1 MKELKIKEKAGKL
14 TITHKLS
21 KQEQVNPM
29 ELDIVQ
35 KQEIPTLL
43 PIQVI
48 SSFSGIKL
56 RFTIAQEVRVIDY
69 LGSGIS
75 FRRFLHVVR
84 QIVKTILACQA
95 RGISVNNLELED
107 SFLFLDFQTK
117 QVRLLYWPITAVM
130 EDVDLVGFFIRLGTR
145 YYRASRQDQP
155 SRQEYL
161 DLFNS
166 RAVFDAQRFDG
177 QLEQLQKKW
186 VEAMRKAKERQS
198 RQKEQEREARAGGPQ
213 GMEQLFEEQNQ
224 TPYLLQVSTNARIEL
239 NKFPF
244 IIGRE
249 KGTCDYVLEQNNY
262 VSRQHLRL
270 LQQRGRVYLQDNS
283 TRNGTALNGKRIP
296 PQYPVPL
303 TSGSLIEL
311 GREAFYFFAS
321 GSEQ

>member
-1 MKELKIKEKAGKL
+1 MRELKIKEKAGSL

-35 KQEIPTLL
+35 KREIPTLL
-43 PIQVI
+43 PIQLI

-56 RFTIAQEVRVIDY
+56 RFTITQEVRIIDY
-69 LGSGIS
+69 LSSGIT
-75 FRRFLHVVR
+75 FGQFLQAVR
-84 QIVKTILACQA
+84 QIVETILACQA

-117 QVRLLYWPITAVM
+117 QARLLYWPITSVT
-130 EDVDLVGFFIRLGTR
+130 EDVDLVGFFIRLGSR
-145 YYRASRQDQP
+145 YYHANSRDE
-155 SRQEYL
+155 SNRREYL

-186 VEAMRKAKERQS
+186 LEALRQ
-198 RQKEQEREARAGGPQ
+198 QEKRPRRGREDVPQ
-213 GMEQLFEEQNQ
+213 GMEQLLDGSNR
-224 TPYLLQVSTNARIEL
+224 TPYLLRVSTNTRIEL

-249 KGTCDYVLEQNNY
+249 PGACDYVLEQNNY

-270 LQQRGRVYLQDNS
+270 LQQRGRVYLQDS
-283 TRNGTALNGKRIP
+283 GTRNGTTVNGERIP
-296 PQYPVPL
+296 PKYPVPL
-303 TSGSLIEL
+303 SSGCVIEL
-311 GREAFYFFAS
+311 GREAFYFFAA
-321 GSEQ
+321 GSNEKMR

>member
-1 MKELKIKEKAGKL
+1 MRELKVKEKAGSL

-35 KQEIPTLL
+35 KREIPTLL
-43 PIQVI
+43 PIQLI

-56 RFTIAQEVRVIDY
+56 RFTITQEVRVIDY
-69 LGSGIS
+69 LGSGIT
-75 FRRFLHVVR
+75 FGQFLQAVR
-84 QIVKTILACQA
+84 QVVKTILACQA

-117 QVRLLYWPITAVM
+117 RARLLYWPIMSVT
-130 EDVDLVGFFIRLGTR
+130 EDVDLVGFFIRLGSR
-145 YYRASRQDQP
+145 YYRANRQDGQN
-155 SRQEYL
+155 RREYL

-186 VEAMRKAKERQS
+186 LEALRK
-198 RQKEQEREARAGGPQ
+198 QERRERWDRKKELS
-213 GMEQLFEEQNQ
+213 GMEQLLNESSR
-224 TPYLLQVSTNARIEL
+224 TPYLLRVSTNTRIEL

-249 KGTCDYVLEQNNY
+249 PGACDYVLEQNNY

-270 LQQRGRVYLQDNS
+270 LQQRGRVYLQDGG
-283 TRNGTALNGKRIP
+283 TRNGTMVNGERIP

-303 TSGSLIEL
+303 SSGYVIEL

-321 GSEQ
+321 GSR

>member
-1 MKELKIKEKAGKL
+1 MRELKIKEKAGSL

-35 KQEIPTLL
+35 KGEISTLL
-43 PIQVI
+43 PIQLI

-56 RFTIAQEVRVIDY
+56 RFTITQEVRIIDY
-69 LGSGIS
+69 LSSGIT
-75 FRRFLHVVR
+75 FGQFLQVVR
-84 QIVKTILACQA
+84 RIVKTILACQA

-107 SFLFLDFQTK
+107 SFLFLDFRTK
-117 QVRLLYWPITAVM
+117 RARLLYWPITSVT
-130 EDVDLVGFFIRLGTR
+130 EDVDLVGFFIRLGSR
-145 YYRASRQDQP
+145 YYCANSRDE
-155 SRQEYL
+155 SNRREYL

-186 VEAMRKAKERQS
+186 LEALQ
-198 RQKEQEREARAGGPQ
+198 QQEKRPRRGREDVPQ
-213 GMEQLFEEQNQ
+213 GMEQLLDGSNL
-224 TPYLLQVSTNARIEL
+224 TPYLLRVSTNTRIEL

-249 KGTCDYVLEQNNY
+249 PGACDYVLEQNNY

-270 LQQRGRVYLQDNS
+270 LQQRGRVYLQDS
-283 TRNGTALNGKRIP
+283 GTRNGTTVNGERIP
-296 PQYPVPL
+296 PKYSVPL
-303 TSGSLIEL
+303 SSGCVIEL
-311 GREAFYFFAS
+311 GREAFYFFAA
-321 GSEQ
+321 GSNEKMR

>member
-1 MKELKIKEKAGKL
+1 MRELKIKEKAGSL

-35 KQEIPTLL
+35 KREIPTLL
-43 PIQVI
+43 PIQLI

-56 RFTIAQEVRVIDY
+56 RFTITQEVRIIDY
-69 LGSGIS
+69 LSSGIT
-75 FRRFLHVVR
+75 FGQFLQAVR

-117 QVRLLYWPITAVM
+117 RARLLYWPITSVT
-130 EDVDLVGFFIRLGTR
+130 EDVDLVGFFIRLGSR
-145 YYRASRQDQP
+145 YYRANRQDGQN
-155 SRQEYL
+155 RREYL

-186 VEAMRKAKERQS
+186 LEALRK
-198 RQKEQEREARAGGPQ
+198 QERRERWDRKKELP
-213 GMEQLFEEQNQ
+213 GMEQLLNESSR
-224 TPYLLQVSTNARIEL
+224 TPYLLRVSTNTRIEL

-249 KGTCDYVLEQNNY
+249 PGACDYVLEQNNY

-270 LQQRGRVYLQDNS
+270 LQQRGRVYLQDGG
-283 TRNGTALNGKRIP
+283 TRNGTMVNGERIP

-303 TSGSLIEL
+303 SS
-311 GREAFYFFAS
+311 
-321 GSEQ
+321 